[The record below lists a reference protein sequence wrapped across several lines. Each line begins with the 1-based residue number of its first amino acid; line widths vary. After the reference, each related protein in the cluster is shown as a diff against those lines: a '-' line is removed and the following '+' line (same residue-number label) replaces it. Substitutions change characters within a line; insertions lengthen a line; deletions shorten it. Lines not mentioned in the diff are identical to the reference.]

1 MHDNIQITL
10 TTDRYL
16 WSFFNLRLLV
26 AGALGLKAT
35 LSTLSS
41 GGLRFE
47 VEGES

>member
-1 MHDNIQITL
+1 MPK
-10 TTDRYL
+10 
-16 WSFFNLRLLV
+16 WSMSIIHVFHFFLNLRLLV

-47 VEGES
+47 VEGEN